1 MGSMILACS
10 LITTVSRCAYVAE
23 LKIKEAAFTEL
34 HGDLPQY

>member
-1 MGSMILACS
+1 MILAYS
-10 LITTVSRCAYVAE
+10 LIAAIAWCAYVAE